1 MYICIC
7 KAIREREVDAAVRAG
22 ARRPSD
28 VFRAC
33 GKSPVACYAR
43 DHSARVAHCKVPFKI
58 IMHGWLLMLHHATL
72 QLHRNTRSQTLFQ
85 NRQARSNRG
94 VHTYSTA

>member
-7 KAIREREVDAAVRAG
+7 RAIRDREVEAAVRAG

-33 GKSPVACYAR
+33 GKSPQCGTCACDMRQHIAQTVAREQTSQPA
-43 DHSARVAHCKVPFKI
+43 
-58 IMHGWLLMLHHATL
+58 LLA
-72 QLHRNTRSQTLFQ
+72 
-85 NRQARSNRG
+85 AD
-94 VHTYSTA
+94 

>member
-1 MYICIC
+1 MGTPLGMYICIC

-33 GKSPVACYAR
+33 GKSPQCGTCACDMR
-43 DHSARVAHCKVPFKI
+43 ERIAHTI
-58 IMHGWLLMLHHATL
+58 AHERT
-72 QLHRNTRSQTLFQ
+72 TQTLL
-85 NRQARSNRG
+85 A
-94 VHTYSTA
+94 AD